1 MLYSLQDITLIPA
14 SVSEINHRA
23 ECNPFY
29 MNGNLPL
36 FTAPMSQ
43 IVDENNYH
51 IFLHN
56 NVNPILPRNIDVE
69 IRLKH
74 CTEFFCAFSLDE
86 FEIFFC
92 VNPIPLDKSHYVL
105 IDVANGHMQRILD
118 LSKKAKEVHSDKIII
133 MAGNVANPM
142 TYIHYAEAGID
153 YIRVSIGSGSQ
164 CTTANTGIF
173 YPMGSLIK
181 EMREAK
187 CYVEESLGDSDFTLL
202 KSVPKIVADGGFNTF
217 GDIIKA
223 LALGADYVMCGKI
236 FAQTVEACGEIHYK
250 AYPQFYDIEKH
261 GPFNT
266 WVRTLEIAK
275 IKFYESYRDYYGM
288 STKIAQK
295 EFGKEGNKT
304 EEGIYSIVPVKW
316 YLNTWVTEFTDYLKS
331 AMSYTNHKSLDT
343 FIGGV
348 RYEILS
354 PTAIRTF
361 K

>member
-14 SVSEINHRA
+14 SISEINHRA

-51 IFLHN
+51 IFLDN
-56 NVNPILPRNIDVE
+56 NVNPILPRNIDIE

-86 FEIFFC
+86 FETFFC
-92 VNPIPLDKSHYVL
+92 VNPIPLDKPHYVL

-118 LSKKAKEVHSDKIII
+118 LSQKAKEVNGDKIII

-187 CYVEESLGDSDFTLL
+187 CYVEESLGDPDFPLL

-223 LALGADYVMCGKI
+223 LALGADFVMCGKI
-236 FAQTVEACGEIHYK
+236 FAKCEEACGEIFDAPTPK
-250 AYPQFYDIEKH
+250 RE
-261 GPFNT
+261 
-266 WVRTLEIAK
+266 
-275 IKFYESYRDYYGM
+275 YYGM
-288 STKIAQK
+288 STKRAQV

-304 EEGIYSIVPVKW
+304 AEGIESLIDVEYSLSKW
-316 YLNTWVTEFTDYLKS
+316 TIEFTDYLKS